1 MKKMPLHTKII
12 LGLILGLVVGI
23 SSVFMGIGG
32 LISDWVMPF
41 GTIFVKMLKL
51 VAVPLIFVSLV
62 SGISNL
68 RDTAKLSRIGGKTFG
83 IYILTT
89 VSAIIIA
96 LFLANTLQPG
106 KYFPAEK
113 TAELKQKYA
122 SDASMKITSAKGVK
136 DSGPLQMMV
145 DVVPDNFFHS
155 ASNNKNMLQIIFF
168 SVLFGVALV
177 LSSSKKSKPIKK
189 TFDGLNEIIIK
200 IVEIIM
206 EYAPVGVFA
215 LLAGLIVDLAGDD
228 PNNIITTL
236 KPLVFYAITVL
247 IGLAFMI
254 FIFYPLIIYS
264 FTGVSFKKF
273 LKAIFPA
280 QMLAFSTSSSA
291 ATLPLTMKRV
301 EKNLNVS
308 DEVTS
313 FVCPLG
319 ATINMD
325 GTSIHQAI
333 SAVFIAQAFGQDL
346 TLVDQLAIVLTATLS
361 SIGAAAVPG
370 AGLIMLVIVLGAIGI
385 DPQGLALIIAIDRP
399 LDMLRTVVNVTG
411 DATVA
416 SVVASTE
423 GEKIKFKKDE

>member
-1 MKKMPLHTKII
+1 MALHSKII
-12 LGLILGLVVGI
+12 LGLLIGLVFGI
-23 SSVFMGIGG
+23 ISVFIG
-32 LISDWVMPF
+32 LNDFVSDWIMPF

-51 VAVPLIFVSLV
+51 VAVPLILVSLI

-68 RDTAKLSRIGGKTFG
+68 RDTSKLSRIGGKTFG
-83 IYILTT
+83 IYVLTT
-89 VSAIIIA
+89 ISAIIIA

-106 KYFPAEK
+106 EYFPDEK
-113 TAELKQKYA
+113 TAELKEKYA
-122 SDASMKITSAKGVK
+122 SDANMKITSAENVK
-136 DSGPLQMMV
+136 DSGPLQMMI
-145 DVVPDNFFHS
+145 DVVPDNFFYS
-155 ASNNKNMLQIIFF
+155 ASNNGNMLQIIFF
-168 SVLFGVALV
+168 SILFGVGLV
-177 LSSSKKSKPIKK
+177 LSSPKKSAPVKK
-189 TFDGLNEIIIK
+189 AFDGLNEIIIK

-206 EYAPVGVFA
+206 EYAPIGVFA

-228 PNNIITTL
+228 PNNLITTL
-236 KPLVFYAITVL
+236 KPLLYYAITVL
-247 IGLAFMI
+247 VGLAFMI
-254 FIFYPLIIYS
+254 FIFYPIIIYS
-264 FTGVSFKKF
+264 FTGISFFNF

-308 DEVTS
+308 EEVTS

-346 TLVDQLAIVLTATLS
+346 TLTDQIVIVITATLS

-399 LDMLRTVVNVTG
+399 LDMCRTMVNVTG

-416 SVVASTE
+416 SLVASSE
-423 GEKIKFKKDE
+423 GEKIKFKT

>member
-1 MKKMPLHTKII
+1 
-12 LGLILGLVVGI
+12 
-23 SSVFMGIGG
+23 
-32 LISDWVMPF
+32 
-41 GTIFVKMLKL
+41 
-51 VAVPLIFVSLV
+51 
-62 SGISNL
+62 
-68 RDTAKLSRIGGKTFG
+68 
-83 IYILTT
+83 
-89 VSAIIIA
+89 
-96 LFLANTLQPG
+96 
-106 KYFPAEK
+106 
-113 TAELKQKYA
+113 
-122 SDASMKITSAKGVK
+122 MKITSAKNVE
-136 DSGPLQMMV
+136 DSGPLQMMI
-145 DVVPDNFFHS
+145 DVVPDNFFYS

-168 SVLFGVALV
+168 SVLFGIALV
-177 LSSSKKSKPIKK
+177 LSSKKKSDPIKK
-189 TFDGLNEIIIK
+189 AFDGLNEIIIK

-206 EYAPVGVFA
+206 EYAPIGVFA

-236 KPLVFYAITVL
+236 KPLLYYAITVL
-247 IGLAFMI
+247 IGLSFMVLV
-254 FIFYPLIIYS
+254 FYPLIIYLV
-264 FTGVSFKKF
+264 TGVNFKSFF
-273 LKAIFPA
+273 KAIFPA

-291 ATLPLTMKRV
+291 ATLPVTMKRV

-346 TLVDQLAIVLTATLS
+346 TLADQMVIVLTATLS

-399 LDMLRTVVNVTG
+399 LDMCRTIVNVTG

-416 SVVASTE
+416 ITKSLSEITGTTFSGNFTEDILMLVAQL
-423 GEKIKFKKDE
+423 

>member
-1 MKKMPLHTKII
+1 MPLHNKII
-12 LGLILGLVVGI
+12 LGLVLGLVLGI
-23 SSVFMGIGG
+23 VSVFGGIGNV
-32 LISDWVMPF
+32 ITDWIMPF

-68 RDTAKLSRIGGKTFG
+68 RDTSKLSRIGGKTFS

-89 VSAIIIA
+89 ITAITVA
-96 LFLANTLQPG
+96 LILANLLEPG
-106 KYFPAEK
+106 EYFPEEK
-113 TAELKQKYA
+113 TIELKEKYA
-122 SDASMKITSAKGVK
+122 SDANMKISSAEDVK

-145 DVVPDNFFHS
+145 DVVPDNFFNA
-155 ASNNKNMLQIIFF
+155 ASDNRNMLQIIFF
-168 SVLFGVALV
+168 SVLFGVSLV
-177 LSSSKKSKPIKK
+177 LSSPKKSESIKK
-189 TFDGLNEIIIK
+189 AFDGLNEIIIK

-206 EYAPVGVFA
+206 EYAPIGFFA
-215 LLAGLIVDLAGDD
+215 LLAGLNVDLAGDD

-236 KPLVFYAITVL
+236 KPLLFYAITVL
-247 IGLAFMI
+247 IGLSFMV
-254 FIFYPLIIYS
+254 FIFYPIIMYS
-264 FTGVSFKKF
+264 FTGISLKKF
-273 LKAIFPA
+273 LQAIFPA

-325 GTSIHQAI
+325 GTSVHQAI

-346 TLVDQLAIVLTATLS
+346 TIADQLVIVLTATLS

-385 DPQGLALIIAIDRP
+385 DPQGLALIIAIDSH
-399 LDMLRTVVNVTG
+399 LDMCRTIVNVTG

-423 GEKIKFKKDE
+423 GEKIKFIKDE

>member
-1 MKKMPLHTKII
+1 MPLHNKII
-12 LGLILGLVVGI
+12 LGLILGLILGI
-23 SSVFMGIGG
+23 VSVFGGIGS
-32 LISDWVMPF
+32 IITNWVMPF

-89 VSAIIIA
+89 VTAITVA
-96 LFLANTLQPG
+96 LILANLLEPG
-106 KYFPAEK
+106 EYFPEEK
-113 TAELKQKYA
+113 TIELKEKYA
-122 SDASMKITSAKGVK
+122 SDANMKISSAEDVK
-136 DSGPLQMMV
+136 DSGPLQMMI
-145 DVVPDNFFHS
+145 DVVPDNFFNA
-155 ASNNKNMLQIIFF
+155 ASDNRNMLQIIFF
-168 SVLFGVALV
+168 SVLFGVSLV
-177 LSSSKKSKPIKK
+177 LSSPKKSESVKK
-189 TFDGLNEIIIK
+189 AFDGLNEIIIK

-206 EYAPVGVFA
+206 EYAPIGVFA

-236 KPLVFYAITVL
+236 KPLLFYAVTVL
-247 IGLAFMI
+247 IGLSFMV
-254 FIFYPLIIYS
+254 FIFYPIIMYS
-264 FTGVSFKKF
+264 FTGISFKKF

-325 GTSIHQAI
+325 GTSVHQAI

-346 TLVDQLAIVLTATLS
+346 TIADQLVIVLTATLS

-399 LDMLRTVVNVTG
+399 LDMCRTIVNVTG

-423 GEKIKFKKDE
+423 GEKIKFIEDE

>member
-1 MKKMPLHTKII
+1 MALHSKII
-12 LGLILGLVVGI
+12 LGLLIGLVFGI
-23 SSVFMGIGG
+23 ISVFIG
-32 LISDWVMPF
+32 LNDFVSDWIMPF

-51 VAVPLIFVSLV
+51 VAVPLILVSLI

-68 RDTAKLSRIGGKTFG
+68 RDTSKLSRIGGKTFG
-83 IYILTT
+83 IYVLTT
-89 VSAIIIA
+89 ISAIIIA

-106 KYFPAEK
+106 EYFPDEK
-113 TAELKQKYA
+113 TAELKEKYA
-122 SDASMKITSAKGVK
+122 SDANMKITSAENVK
-136 DSGPLQMMV
+136 DSGPLQMMI
-145 DVVPDNFFHS
+145 DVVPDNFFYS
-155 ASNNKNMLQIIFF
+155 ASNNRNMPQIIFF
-168 SVLFGVALV
+168 SILFGVGLV
-177 LSSSKKSKPIKK
+177 LSSPKKSAPVKK
-189 TFDGLNEIIIK
+189 AFDGLNEIIIK

-206 EYAPVGVFA
+206 EYAPIGVFA

-228 PNNIITTL
+228 PNNLITTL
-236 KPLVFYAITVL
+236 KPLLYYAITVL
-247 IGLAFMI
+247 VGLAFMI
-254 FIFYPLIIYS
+254 FIFYPIIIYS
-264 FTGVSFKKF
+264 FTGISFFNF

-308 DEVTS
+308 EEVTS

-346 TLVDQLAIVLTATLS
+346 TLTDQIVIVITATLS

-399 LDMLRTVVNVTG
+399 LDMCRTMVNVTG

-416 SVVASTE
+416 SLVASSE
-423 GEKIKFKKDE
+423 GEKIKFKT

>member
-1 MKKMPLHTKII
+1 MALHSKII
-12 LGLILGLVVGI
+12 LGLLIGLIFGI
-23 SSVFMGIGG
+23 ISVFIG
-32 LISDWVMPF
+32 LNSFVSDWIMPF

-51 VAVPLIFVSLV
+51 VAVPLILVSLI

-68 RDTAKLSRIGGKTFG
+68 RDTSKLSRIGGKTFG

-89 VSAIIIA
+89 ISAIIIA

-106 KYFPAEK
+106 EYFPDEK
-113 TAELKQKYA
+113 TAELKEKYA
-122 SDASMKITSAKGVK
+122 SDANMKITSAENVK
-136 DSGPLQMMV
+136 DSGPLQMMI
-145 DVVPDNFFHS
+145 DVVPDNFFYS
-155 ASNNKNMLQIIFF
+155 ASNNRNMLQIIFF
-168 SVLFGVALV
+168 SILFGVGLV
-177 LSSSKKSKPIKK
+177 LSSPKKSAPVKK
-189 TFDGLNEIIIK
+189 AFDGLNEIIIK

-206 EYAPVGVFA
+206 EYAPIGVFA

-228 PNNIITTL
+228 PNNLITTL
-236 KPLVFYAITVL
+236 KPLLYYAITVL

-254 FIFYPLIIYS
+254 FIFYPIIIYS
-264 FTGVSFKKF
+264 FTGISFFNF

-308 DEVTS
+308 EEVTS

-346 TLVDQLAIVLTATLS
+346 TLTDQIVIVITATLS

-399 LDMLRTVVNVTG
+399 LDMCRTMVNVTG

-416 SVVASTE
+416 SLVASSE
-423 GEKIKFKKDE
+423 GEKIKFKT

>member
-1 MKKMPLHTKII
+1 MALHSKII
-12 LGLILGLVVGI
+12 LGLLIGLVFGI
-23 SSVFMGIGG
+23 ISVFIG
-32 LISDWVMPF
+32 LNDFVSDWIMPF

-51 VAVPLIFVSLV
+51 VAVPLILVSLI

-68 RDTAKLSRIGGKTFG
+68 RDTSKLSRIGGKTFG
-83 IYILTT
+83 IYVLTT
-89 VSAIIIA
+89 ISAIIIA

-106 KYFPAEK
+106 EYFPDEK
-113 TAELKQKYA
+113 TAELKEKYA
-122 SDASMKITSAKGVK
+122 SDANMKITSAENVK
-136 DSGPLQMMV
+136 DSGPLQMMI
-145 DVVPDNFFHS
+145 DVVPDNFFYS
-155 ASNNKNMLQIIFF
+155 ASNNRNMLQIIFF
-168 SVLFGVALV
+168 SILFGVGLV
-177 LSSSKKSKPIKK
+177 LSSPKKSAPVKK
-189 TFDGLNEIIIK
+189 AFDGLNEIIIK

-206 EYAPVGVFA
+206 EYAPIGVFA

-228 PNNIITTL
+228 PNNLITTL
-236 KPLVFYAITVL
+236 KPLLYYAITVL

-254 FIFYPLIIYS
+254 FIFYPIIIYS
-264 FTGVSFKKF
+264 FTGISFFNF

-308 DEVTS
+308 EEVTS

-346 TLVDQLAIVLTATLS
+346 TLTDQIVIVITATLS

-399 LDMLRTVVNVTG
+399 LDMCRTMVNVTG

-416 SVVASTE
+416 SLVASSE
-423 GEKIKFKKDE
+423 GEKIKFKSNE

>member
-1 MKKMPLHTKII
+1 MPLHNKII
-12 LGLILGLVVGI
+12 LGLVLGLVLGI
-23 SSVFMGIGG
+23 VSVFGGIGS
-32 LISDWVMPF
+32 IITDWIMPF

-89 VSAIIIA
+89 VTAITVA
-96 LFLANTLQPG
+96 LILANILEPG
-106 KYFPAEK
+106 EYFPEEK
-113 TAELKQKYA
+113 TIELKEKYA
-122 SDASMKITSAKGVK
+122 SDANMKISSAEDVK
-136 DSGPLQMMV
+136 DSGPLQMMI
-145 DVVPDNFFHS
+145 DVVPDNFFNA
-155 ASNNKNMLQIIFF
+155 ASDNRNMLQIIFF
-168 SVLFGVALV
+168 SVLFGVSLV
-177 LSSSKKSKPIKK
+177 LSSPKKSESVKK
-189 TFDGLNEIIIK
+189 AFDGLNEIIIK

-206 EYAPVGVFA
+206 EYAPIGVFA

-236 KPLVFYAITVL
+236 KPLLFYAVTVL
-247 IGLAFMI
+247 IGLSFMV
-254 FIFYPLIIYS
+254 FIFYPIIMYS
-264 FTGVSFKKF
+264 FTGISFKKF

-325 GTSIHQAI
+325 GTSVHQAI

-346 TLVDQLAIVLTATLS
+346 TIADQLVIVLTATLS

-399 LDMLRTVVNVTG
+399 LDMCRTIVNVTG

-423 GEKIKFKKDE
+423 GERIKFIEDE

>member
-1 MKKMPLHTKII
+1 MALHSKII
-12 LGLILGLVVGI
+12 LGLLIGLVFGI
-23 SSVFMGIGG
+23 ISVFIG
-32 LISDWVMPF
+32 LNSFVSDWIMPF

-51 VAVPLIFVSLV
+51 VAVPLILVSLI

-68 RDTAKLSRIGGKTFG
+68 RDTSKLSRIGGKTFG

-89 VSAIIIA
+89 ISAIIIA

-106 KYFPAEK
+106 EYFPDEK
-113 TAELKQKYA
+113 TAELKEKYA
-122 SDASMKITSAKGVK
+122 SDANMKITSAENVK
-136 DSGPLQMMV
+136 DSGPLQMMI
-145 DVVPDNFFHS
+145 DVVPDNFFYS
-155 ASNNKNMLQIIFF
+155 ASNNRNMLQIIFF
-168 SVLFGVALV
+168 SILFGVGLV
-177 LSSSKKSKPIKK
+177 LSSPKKSAPVKK
-189 TFDGLNEIIIK
+189 AFDGLNEIIIK

-206 EYAPVGVFA
+206 EYAPIGVFA

-228 PNNIITTL
+228 PNNLITTL
-236 KPLVFYAITVL
+236 KPLLYYAITVL

-254 FIFYPLIIYS
+254 FIFYPIIIYS
-264 FTGVSFKKF
+264 FTGISFFNF

-308 DEVTS
+308 EEVTS

-346 TLVDQLAIVLTATLS
+346 TLTDQIVIVITATLS

-399 LDMLRTVVNVTG
+399 LDMCRTMVNVTG

-416 SVVASTE
+416 SLVASSE
-423 GEKIKFKKDE
+423 GEKIKFKT

>member
-1 MKKMPLHTKII
+1 MALHSKII
-12 LGLILGLVVGI
+12 LGLLIGLVFGI
-23 SSVFMGIGG
+23 ISVFIG
-32 LISDWVMPF
+32 LNDFVSDWIMPF

-51 VAVPLIFVSLV
+51 VAVPLILVSLI

-68 RDTAKLSRIGGKTFG
+68 RDTSKLSRIGGKTFG

-89 VSAIIIA
+89 ISAIIIA

-106 KYFPAEK
+106 EYFPDEK
-113 TAELKQKYA
+113 TAELKEKYA
-122 SDASMKITSAKGVK
+122 SDANMKITSAENVK
-136 DSGPLQMMV
+136 DSGPLQMMI
-145 DVVPDNFFHS
+145 DVVPDNFFYS
-155 ASNNKNMLQIIFF
+155 ASNNRNMLQIIFF
-168 SVLFGVALV
+168 SILFGVGLV
-177 LSSSKKSKPIKK
+177 LSSPKKSAPVKK
-189 TFDGLNEIIIK
+189 AFDGLNEIIIK

-206 EYAPVGVFA
+206 EYAPIGVFA
-215 LLAGLIVDLAGDD
+215 LLAGLIVDLSGDD
-228 PNNIITTL
+228 PNNLITTL
-236 KPLVFYAITVL
+236 KPLLYYAITVL
-247 IGLAFMI
+247 VGLAFMI
-254 FIFYPLIIYS
+254 FIFYPIIIYS
-264 FTGVSFKKF
+264 FTGISFFNF

-308 DEVTS
+308 EEVTS

-346 TLVDQLAIVLTATLS
+346 TLTDQIVIVITATLS

-399 LDMLRTVVNVTG
+399 LDMCRTMVNVTG

-416 SVVASTE
+416 SLVASSE
-423 GEKIKFKKDE
+423 GEKIKFKT

>member
-1 MKKMPLHTKII
+1 MMALHSKII
-12 LGLILGLVVGI
+12 LGLIIGLFFGIISVFLGLNDFV
-23 SSVFMGIGG
+23 
-32 LISDWVMPF
+32 SDWVMPF

-51 VAVPLIFVSLV
+51 VAVPLILVSLI

-68 RDTAKLSRIGGKTFG
+68 RDTSKLSRIGGKTFS

-89 VSAIIIA
+89 ISAIIIA

-106 KYFPAEK
+106 EYFPDEK
-113 TAELKQKYA
+113 TAELKEKYA
-122 SDASMKITSAKGVK
+122 SDANMKITSAENVK
-136 DSGPLQMMV
+136 DSGPLQMMI
-145 DVVPDNFFHS
+145 DVVPDNFFYS
-155 ASNNKNMLQIIFF
+155 ASNNRNMLQIIFF
-168 SVLFGVALV
+168 SILFGVGLV
-177 LSSSKKSKPIKK
+177 LSSPKKSDPVKK
-189 TFDGLNEIIIK
+189 TFDGFNEIIIK

-206 EYAPVGVFA
+206 EYAPIGVFA

-228 PNNIITTL
+228 PNNLITTL
-236 KPLVFYAITVL
+236 KPLLYYAITVL

-254 FIFYPLIIYS
+254 FIFYPIIIYS
-264 FTGVSFKKF
+264 FTGVTFLNF

-301 EKNLNVS
+301 KKNLNVS
-308 DEVTS
+308 EEVTS

-346 TLVDQLAIVLTATLS
+346 TLTDQIVIVITATLS

-399 LDMLRTVVNVTG
+399 LDMCRTMVNVTG

-416 SVVASTE
+416 SLVAFSE
-423 GEKIKFKKDE
+423 GEKIKFKT